1 MKWLAKL
8 FAATPKPSPEA
19 KKRAEPE
26 WHDAGPQYDWTPFEI
41 ALAALLEEEV
51 RRFGAQ
57 HPDEQFYAIALD
69 CNAQYGDILI
79 CANTPETLD
88 ARAERFAASEAGGM
102 ADARELMRWGV
113 ADWKYAGFN
122 LDAPQWRTRYK
133 AILPIGDELHQ
144 PQDIE
149 GFLETVCRSLI
160 RAERAGVFECLSR
173 TPDFR
178 IACMD
183 HDEDMVQGDERLD
196 RLRAAMEMG
205 TQ

>member
-1 MKWLAKL
+1 MNWFAKL
-8 FAATPKPSPEA
+8 FAATPKSSPEA
-19 KKRAEPE
+19 NKRAEPE
-26 WHDAGPQYDWTPFEI
+26 WNDPGPQFDWTTFEI

-51 RRFGAQ
+51 RGFATQ

-79 CANTPETLD
+79 CANTPEALD
-88 ARAERFAASEAGGM
+88 AIAQRFAASEAGGM
-102 ADARELMRWGV
+102 DDARELMRWGV

-122 LDAPQWRTRYK
+122 LHAPQWQKRYK

-144 PQDIE
+144 PEDIE
-149 GFLETVCRSLI
+149 AFLETVCRSLI
-160 RAERAGVFECLSR
+160 RVERAGVFESLSR

-183 HDEDMVQGDERLD
+183 HDEDMVQGDERLE
-196 RLRAAMEMG
+196 RLRSAMESDAR
-205 TQ
+205 